1 MSTLTEPATATRRRT
16 AEPAARFRDLLAAE
30 WIKLWSLRSTYGSMA
45 LIAVSAV
52 LFSARAALADHHNWP
67 SYSAERR
74 AWFDPIHDAFPEEG
88 WLFVILAAGAVG
100 AVLIAGEYASGQIR
114 TTFAAV
120 PDRRAVM
127 TAKVVVLAAVMLV
140 VGVLA
145 ATASFWL
152 SQAIL
157 ADRHAGASIT
167 DPGALRAVAA
177 SALLLP
183 VCALTGLGIGALVRY
198 TAPAIVTTTAV
209 LLLLPMAFDNRHRW
223 TAAIHNALPVPAWE
237 RLVGNPFVGLDGH
250 PATIPDSWAVFAAW
264 PVVTALVAMAVV
276 HSREP

>member
-1 MSTLTEPATATRRRT
+1 MSTAIEPAVA
-16 AEPAARFRDLLAAE
+16 AGPHAVEPAARFRDLLGAE
-30 WIKLWSLRSTYGSMA
+30 WIKLWSLRSTYGSLV

-67 SYSAERR
+67 NYSAERR
-74 AWFDPIHDAFPEEG
+74 AAFDPIHDAFPDEG
-88 WLFVILAAGAVG
+88 WLFIVLAAGAVG
-100 AVLIAGEYASGQIR
+100 AVMIAGEYASGQIR

-120 PDRRAVM
+120 PARRAVVG
-127 TAKVVVLAAVMLV
+127 AKVVVLAVVMLV

-145 ATASFWL
+145 AGVSFGL

-157 ADRHAGASIT
+157 ADRGAGAALG

-183 VCALTGLGIGALVRY
+183 VCALTGLGIGALVRH

-209 LLLLPMAFDNRHRW
+209 LLLLQLAFDTKRQW
-223 TAAIHNALPVPAWE
+223 TAAIHNALPVPAWD
-237 RLVGNPFVGLDGH
+237 RLVGNPYIMLNDH
-250 PATIPDSWAVFAAW
+250 LATVPGSWAVLAVW
-264 PVVTALVAMAVV
+264 PVVAALAAMAVV
-276 HSREP
+276 HRREP